1 MTALSSASARAVL
14 VLLCGV
20 FAATQIGKLPP
31 AIPALREAFGASLVQ
46 MGWIASIFNLVA
58 ACSGLATGLIADR
71 LGRRTLLK
79 AGLALLGCGALLGLA
94 ADGLPML
101 LISRVLEGCGFVCV
115 VVAAPVLVR
124 ESVAPASQRLAL
136 GIWSAYTAVGMT
148 LMLAVAPWSLPA
160 FGWRGGWWVGVAGA
174 GVLLLVIW
182 RCFPG
187 AGTRVGV
194 GVDRAGLVRGLN
206 VPAPWCLAGAFGL
219 YTFQWMAFMVWMP
232 TYLLEQGM
240 GLTEV
245 SGAVALM
252 IAVNAPGNMAGGW
265 LLQRGLPL
273 GTLVLV
279 SAAALST
286 AGFAV
291 FASMPPAGI
300 VIVLGTL
307 LSFFGGILPG
317 AIYAVVPAVAARHDN
332 LGSVNGLVVQAS
344 NIGTLAGPPCA
355 AVLASGSGWHAVA
368 PLFLMAGLGC
378 ALLGFAG
385 SCDAGLRHDAA
396 GTDSIS

>member
-1 MTALSSASARAVL
+1 MAAESSNWPAATL

-58 ACSGLATGLIADR
+58 ACGGLAMGLIADR
-71 LGRRTLLK
+71 IGRRTLLK
-79 AGLALLGCGALLGLA
+79 FGLAVLGCGAFLGFTS
-94 ADGLPML
+94 GTLPML
-101 LISRVLEGCGFVCV
+101 FMSRILEGLGFLCV

-124 ESVAPASQRLAL
+124 EVVAPNRQRLAL

-148 LMLAVAPWSLPA
+148 LMLATAPWSLPA
-160 FGWRGGWWVGVAGA
+160 FGWQGGWWLGVMGAAILLLVVARRFPGAGKRTVQSVGVAG
-174 GVLLLVIW
+174 L
-182 RCFPG
+182 F
-187 AGTRVGV
+187 
-194 GVDRAGLVRGLN
+194 RGLRA
-206 VPAPWCLAGAFGL
+206 PTPWCLAASFGL

-273 GTLVLV
+273 ATLVLV

-291 FASMPPAGI
+291 FASMPPAGV

-317 AIYAVVPAVAARHDN
+317 
-332 LGSVNGLVVQAS
+332 
-344 NIGTLAGPPCA
+344 
-355 AVLASGSGWHAVA
+355 
-368 PLFLMAGLGC
+368 
-378 ALLGFAG
+378 
-385 SCDAGLRHDAA
+385 
-396 GTDSIS
+396 